1 MTARLD
7 LKPRHRKQLEAL
19 LAEHLPGVEV
29 WTYGSRVNG
38 MSHEGSD
45 LDIALRGPGLEPK
58 AAGKLSKLTD
68 ALRESTLPFLV
79 EAHDW
84 ARLPPSFQEEIERSY
99 VSLMSDSCE
108 GKEQT

>member
-7 LKPRHRKQLEAL
+7 LKPRHRQLLESL
-19 LAEHLPGVEV
+19 LTEHLPGVEV
-29 WTYGSRVNG
+29 WAYGSRVSG

-45 LDIALRGPGLEPK
+45 LDIVLRGPGLEPIP
-58 AAGKLSKLTD
+58 ADKLSKLTD

-99 VSLMSDSCE
+99 VSLMPE
-108 GKEQT
+108 

>member
-7 LKPRHRKQLEAL
+7 LKPRHRQLLESL
-19 LAEHLPGVEV
+19 LTEHLPGVEV
-29 WTYGSRVNG
+29 WAYGSRVSG

-45 LDIALRGPGLEPK
+45 LDIVLRGPGLEPIP
-58 AAGKLSKLTD
+58 AGKLSKLTD

-84 ARLPPSFQEEIERSY
+84 ARLPQGFHEEIERNYCVLAS
-99 VSLMSDSCE
+99 
-108 GKEQT
+108 G

>member
-29 WTYGSRVNG
+29 WAYGSRVSG

-45 LDIALRGPGLEPK
+45 LDIALRGPGLEPIP
-58 AAGKLSKLTD
+58 AGKLSKLTD

-84 ARLPPSFQEEIERSY
+84 ARLPPSFQKEIKRSY
-99 VSLMSDSCE
+99 VSLMSE
-108 GKEQT
+108 RREHV